1 MKTKRKFIYN
11 KVNNRKEA
19 IQYLTELAFSDI
31 QYHLDENARN
41 IVWDKTVNKPTKEE
55 CLLLDQR
62 NKECREVL
70 VNDIFDFY
78 YPLSMEGAGL
88 KAV

>member
-1 MKTKRKFIYN
+1 MKKRKFIHKPVTN
-11 KVNNRKEA
+11 SKEA

-31 QYHLDENARN
+31 QYHLDENAN
-41 IVWDKTVNKPTKEE
+41 SIEWPVTKVSKEE

-70 VNDIFDFY
+70 VNDLFDFY
-78 YPLSMEGAGL
+78 FPMCMESSEL
-88 KAV
+88 KLQYK

>member
-1 MKTKRKFIYN
+1 MKKRKFIHN
-11 KVNNRKEA
+11 TITNSKEA

-31 QYHLDENARN
+31 QYHLDEDASG
-41 IVWDKTVNKPTKEE
+41 IEWPETFVSKEE

-70 VNDIFDFY
+70 VNDLFDFY
-78 YPLSMEGAGL
+78 FPMCMESSEL
-88 KAV
+88 KLQYK